1 MASCKNVF
9 LCTLQEPNI
18 SKYLMHTVY
27 FFIAYQTE
35 ATEQMTS
42 QQTITCNI
50 IFQCQFIFTNELYL
64 KQGK

>member
-1 MASCKNVF
+1 
-9 LCTLQEPNI
+9 
-18 SKYLMHTVY
+18 MHTVY

-50 IFQCQFIFTNELYL
+50 IIFNVNFFLPTNYI
-64 KQGK
+64 